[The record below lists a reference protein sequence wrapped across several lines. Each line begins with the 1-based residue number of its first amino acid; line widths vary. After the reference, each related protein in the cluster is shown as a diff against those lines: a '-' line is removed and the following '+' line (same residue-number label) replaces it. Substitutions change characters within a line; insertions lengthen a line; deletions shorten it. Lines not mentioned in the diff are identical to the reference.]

1 MLKLKRRMR
10 ECLVACLKYI
20 RAINLKSKWYRP
32 KIYRKRITII
42 SRPWDCKLKP
52 APSSV
57 HLKVRIDLI
66 RQLVAPELHSQKLP
80 RSSTKK
86 EINKSKLCLIRINS
100 RQLLLKMETIIYKV
114 SISRTTIKT
123 MIVLL
128 YQKLM
133 IFHKFREINLARTL
147 IAVSKVYPTIMVRR
161 SQR

>member
-57 HLKVRIDLI
+57 HLKVKIDLI
-66 RQLVAPELHSQKLP
+66 RLLVAPEPHFPKRP
-80 RSSTKK
+80 RNSTKK
-86 EINKSKLCLIRINS
+86 ETNKCKLCLIKVNS
-100 RQLLLKMETIIYKV
+100 WQLLLKVETNINKA
-114 SISRTTIKT
+114 SISRTTMKT

-128 YQKLM
+128 YQKIM
-133 IFHKFREINLARTL
+133 IFHKFQEINLAQTL